1 MKRLL
6 MFLLAALAVLAIG
19 AAPAYAGKKEKSA
32 KSYTY
37 KITVENLTTTQPL
50 SPPVFAVHKGK
61 GKVWQRGKIASHG
74 VAGVA
79 EDANGGVL
87 VDALN
92 KLRSVKS
99 ADLGA
104 DAPIGPGA
112 TASFE
117 VTTKGR
123 YNRLSIVSML
133 VNTNDAF
140 TGVNSYRL
148 NRAKKSMRMIQKG
161 AYDAGSE
168 VNNQL
173 KTHIP
178 GPCCGNAF
186 VREPEG
192 DVIRKHA
199 GIQDGVGDLTVA
211 DYGWTAGA
219 VAKITVERV
228 AS

>member
-1 MKRLL
+1 MKRVL
-6 MFLLAALAVLAIG
+6 MFSLAALAVLAIG
-19 AAPAYAGKKEKSA
+19 AAPAYAGKKESA

-37 KITVENLTTTQPL
+37 KITVENLTKTQPL

-61 GKVWQRGKIASHG
+61 GKVWQPGKIASHG

-92 KLRSVKS
+92 KLRSVHT
-99 ADLGA
+99 AGLGA

-112 TASFE
+112 SAMFE

-140 TGVNSYRL
+140 TGLNSKRL
-148 NRAKKSMRMIQKG
+148 NRAKNKMRMVQKG

-168 VNNQL
+168 ANTQF
-173 KTHIP
+173 KTDIP
-178 GPCCGNAF
+178 GPCCMNPF
-186 VREPEG
+186 VRVPEG
-192 DVIRKHA
+192 DVIRKHD
-199 GIQDGVGDLTVA
+199 GIKDGVGDLTVA
-211 DYGWTAGA
+211 DYGWTGP
-219 VAKITVERV
+219 VAKITIERV
-228 AS
+228 ES

>member
-1 MKRLL
+1 MKRLI
-6 MFLLAALAVLAIG
+6 MFSFAALAVLAIG
-19 AAPAYAGKKEKSA
+19 ATPAFAGKKEKS

-37 KITVENLTTTQPL
+37 KITVENLTKTQPL
-50 SPPVFAVHKGK
+50 SPPVFGVHKGK
-61 GKVWQRGKIASHG
+61 GKVWQKNKVASHA

-92 KLRSVKS
+92 KLRSVSS
-99 ADLGA
+99 AGLGA

-112 TASFE
+112 SASFE

-140 TGVNSYRL
+140 TGVNSLRL
-148 NRAKKSMRMIQKG
+148 NRAKNKMRMIQKG

-168 VNNQL
+168 VNTQL
-173 KTHIP
+173 KTDIP
-178 GPCCGNAF
+178 GPCCNNPSAR
-186 VREPEG
+186 VPEG

-199 GIQDGVGDLTVA
+199 GIQDGVNQLTVA
-211 DYGWTAGA
+211 DYGWTGP
-219 VAKITVERV
+219 VAKITIERV